1 MKRQHDQSIL
11 IWTRRRHISH
21 HTWRCI
27 SASADPADK
36 WKCHHSAYRHQIWCW
51 YKVFCSKRQSLPG
64 LSAPAQSTTR
74 AGAACSH
81 HWVCYST
88 STKKNDPVP
97 TDDKAPQLSLSG
109 LLIPAASSQVELY
122 YSMSLSLSL
131 SQHSNYVERG
141 IKQAKAAVKLS
152 IILAVF
158 LSLAITTKCL
168 NQSSHIAQ
176 FLLQCSTYLLCF
188 RDTFLACGGGDEDI
202 ASTQSNNLWS
212 LWWTTASFFKDQEL
226 HVLGQ

>member
-11 IWTRRRHISH
+11 IWTRRQDTSRTTHG
-21 HTWRCI
+21 
-27 SASADPADK
+27 A
-36 WKCHHSAYRHQIWCW
+36 AYQPQLTQLINENVIIQLTDNR
-51 YKVFCSKRQSLPG
+51 YDAGTKFSVARDSLPG

-97 TDDKAPQLSLSG
+97 TDDKAPQPSLSG

-158 LSLAITTKCL
+158 LSLAITTKCS